1 MSKCRKNMEIEI
13 GTARDILKN
22 SAIFNII
29 LFSKYCDDIEIEWMY
44 WRKKKYWNGI
54 EEIIF
59 REFSHSDIEIGID
72 IAKCVIMI
80 LKLIL
85 VLQNPLREYWNW
97 YWYREMHWGSIEID
111 IDIAKCFE
119 ELLKLLLILQ
129 NPLPNIDVFSISKN
143 SVSHIPDAYTCQP
156 QKNSKPYSVP

>member
-1 MSKCRKNMEIEI
+1 ME
-13 GTARDILKN
+13 L
-22 SAIFNII
+22 
-29 LFSKYCDDIEIEWMY
+29 C
-44 WRKKKYWNGI
+44 
-54 EEIIF
+54 
-59 REFSHSDIEIGID
+59 HSDIEIGID
-72 IAKCVIMI
+72 IAKCFITI

-143 SVSHIPDAYTCQP
+143 SVSHIPDLIQDYHPELPPILPKKVLLINPFLNSRALLGTLRLRP
-156 QKNSKPYSVP
+156 LKNIFANIIISFFQMETDNSRFCVRLWDN